1 MAFGLSDKITID
13 KSENYIMSIRLRSD
27 GLSFSVYNPSEK
39 DSFLYKEV
47 SFERGRNYISSLK
60 EIFFENEFFSWHYKK
75 VNVICASYPY
85 TIIPK
90 ELFQEKYKTE
100 ILTFTTSAVEK
111 HCLSNVLTNEHA
123 ELVFGIEDEVYEFCS
138 RSLVNPYFVHH
149 ITPILPLLRKLSCN
163 SLSKQLFVNLHR
175 QSIDIIGY
183 AQGSLI
189 FINSFEYKQ
198 TEDIVYYVLYVW
210 KQMGMSQQSDQLSL
224 LGDPSAC
231 QDLNKILKD
240 YIQYIKLL
248 GMPSEAYLL
257 GTDVMQTPLD
267 VIALSLCEL

>member
-39 DSFLYKEV
+39 ESFLYKEV

-75 VNVICASYPY
+75 VNVFCASYPY

-257 GTDVMQTPLD
+257 GTDLMQTPLD
-267 VIALSLCEL
+267 VIDLSLCEL